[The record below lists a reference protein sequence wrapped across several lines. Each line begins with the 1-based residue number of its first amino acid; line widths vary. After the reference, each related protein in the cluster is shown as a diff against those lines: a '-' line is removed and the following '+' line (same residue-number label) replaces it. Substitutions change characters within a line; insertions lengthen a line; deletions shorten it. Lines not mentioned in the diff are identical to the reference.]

1 MEAAPAPELFEQVAA
16 RLLVDDAHV
25 EQGRMLHFG
34 GLKTAGKFFAMVVQ
48 GELVVKLR
56 ATRVGELVVKLRAT
70 RVDELVAGGA
80 GRPSESGRRVT
91 REWVSLRP
99 SDEAACA
106 AYVVEARHFVA
117 AQAKA

>member
-56 ATRVGELVVKLRAT
+56 ATRV
-70 RVDELVAGGA
+70 DELVAAGA
-80 GRPSESGRRVT
+80 GRPFESGRRVT